1 MAVRFSPAQREDII
15 TALRQAA
22 ARHAAQ
28 EGMRKTTVEE
38 LAAEAGI
45 SKGAFYQ
52 FYQSKERLFL
62 DMLEQWFAEITRQT
76 EHALAKNRRLPSR
89 ALAALL
95 LNTASDAM
103 RKQPLMRFCE
113 EESRLMLRK
122 IPEPVQREHYQ
133 SVDMF
138 IGSLIRLARVRLT
151 VPEETAFAAVKI
163 LFLALSDA
171 EQVGKPF
178 HDAYVRLIAGACAE
192 MVADDTNTPAGA
204 RDTR

>member
-1 MAVRFSPAQREDII
+1 MAVRFSNAHRADIVA
-15 TALRQAA
+15 TLRQAA

-52 FYQSKERLFL
+52 FYPSKERLFL
-62 DMLEQWFAEITRQT
+62 DMLEQWFAEITSQT
-76 EHALAKNRRLPSR
+76 ELALAQNRHLPPR

-95 LNTASDAM
+95 LNTACDAM

-122 IPEPVQREHYQ
+122 IPEQIQREHYQ

-138 IGSLIRLARVRLT
+138 IGSLIHLARVRLT

-163 LFLALSDA
+163 LMMALADA
-171 EQVGKPF
+171 DQVGKSF
-178 HDAYVRLIAGACAE
+178 HDAFRRLVAGACTE
-192 MVADDTNTPAGA
+192 MVADDQSAPDRA
-204 RDTR
+204 